1 MKAKAG
7 VYLPVG
13 TDGYELCHPIGVTDF
28 ERINVEVNGV
38 SRGPRW
44 IAPPMRLV
52 HEDEGKRL
60 SESDS
65 PWLGSHALIFRARAA
80 RALDNILQRYGE
92 LLPVE
97 CNEADMSIYNVTR
110 VIDALDEQASSLV
123 RIPSGRLMTIQRY
136 AFRAEVVRDVDI
148 FKIPNLRVSPTYV
161 SHRFV
166 EFWRSSGLTGLE
178 FKRLWEW
185 PN

>member
-13 TDGYELCHPIGVTDF
+13 GDGYELCHPIGETDF

-38 SRGPRW
+38 SRGASW
-44 IAPPMRLV
+44 SALPMRLV
-52 HEDEGKRL
+52 HEDRGKRL
-60 SESDS
+60 IESDT
-65 PWLGSHALIFRARAA
+65 PWLGAHALIFRAKAA
-80 RALDNILQRYGE
+80 RALDTMLRQYGE

-97 CNEADMSIYNVTR
+97 CNEADMAIYNVTR
-110 VIDALDEQASSLV
+110 VIAALDEQASSVV
-123 RIPSGRLMTIQRY
+123 RFADGRLMMIQRY
-136 AFRAEVVRDVDI
+136 AFRAEVVRDVDV